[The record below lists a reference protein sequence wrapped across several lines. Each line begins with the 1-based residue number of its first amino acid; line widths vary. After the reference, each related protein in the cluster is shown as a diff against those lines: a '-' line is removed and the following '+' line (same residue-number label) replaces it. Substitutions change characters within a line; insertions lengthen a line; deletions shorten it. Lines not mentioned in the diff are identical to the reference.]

1 MRQLH
6 PAHTSRRRWA
16 RPSPPRWAL
25 LALALVLVLGSAAK
39 APAMFSI
46 DPLTGPRAPLNKDWI
61 GRRSLAAGTPI
72 LVMAGHADSQGMAG
86 AGTSGEAVDRFG
98 AQPMV
103 PGIRDELYWNW
114 LTAERVVSLGR
125 KRGLPISL
133 YIPPERSIADGEDP
147 RTNWSV
153 GKEHVR
159 RGGYA
164 MEIHYDA
171 YGPDGF
177 GSGLIPPLHQLPSLL
192 DESLAAA
199 FGAFPFQF
207 RGGLGAPRRGIAILE
222 IGKLESPLETALRDP
237 SSRDAALNAIAE
249 RVVLALEQ
257 GLSPRSRSLPTTS
270 WANPAT
276 RP

>member
-6 PAHTSRRRWA
+6 PAQAPRRSWA
-16 RPSPPRWAL
+16 RPRTTRWAL

-39 APAMFSI
+39 APAMLAI
-46 DPLTGPRAPLNKDWI
+46 DPLTGPRTPLNKDWI

-114 LTAERVVSLGR
+114 LTAERVVALGR
-125 KRGLPISL
+125 QRGLPISL

-177 GSGLIPPLHQLPSLL
+177 GSGLIPPLHQVPSLL

-222 IGKLESPLETALRDP
+222 IGKLESPLETALRNP
-237 SSRDAALNAIAE
+237 GSRDAALNAIAE

-257 GLSPRSRSLPTTS
+257 GLNPRSRNLPTTS

>member
-1 MRQLH
+1 MSQPP
-6 PAHTSRRRWA
+6 PAPAPRRHWA
-16 RPSPPRWAL
+16 RPRPLRCASL
-25 LALALVLVLGSAAK
+25 GIVLVLVLGSAAN
-39 APAMFSI
+39 APAMLAI
-46 DPLTGPRAPLNKDWI
+46 DPLTGPRTPLNKDWI
-61 GRRSLAAGTPI
+61 GRRSLAAGAPI

-86 AGTSGEAVDRFG
+86 SGTSGEAVDRFG

-103 PGIRDELYWNW
+103 PGIRDELYWNL
-114 LTAERVVSLGR
+114 LTAERVVALGR
-125 KRGLPISL
+125 QRGLPISL
-133 YIPPERSIADGEDP
+133 YVPEQRSIADGDDP

-164 MEIHYDA
+164 MEIHFDA

-177 GSGLIPPLHQLPSLL
+177 GSGLIPPLHQAPSLL

-199 FGAFPFQF
+199 FGAFPHQF

-222 IGKLESPLETALRDP
+222 IGKLESPLESALRDP

-257 GLSPRSRSLPTTS
+257 GISPRSTALPATS
-270 WANPAT
+270 WTNPAP

>member
-1 MRQLH
+1 MLH
-6 PAHTSRRRWA
+6 RLKAASPQ
-16 RPSPPRWAL
+16 RPSAHSRPLGWAL
-25 LALALVLVLGSAAK
+25 LGLGLVLVLGSAAE
-39 APAMFSI
+39 APAMLAI
-46 DPLTGPRAPLNKDWI
+46 DPLTGPRTPLNKDWI

-86 AGTSGEAVDRFG
+86 SGTSGEAVDRFG

-103 PGIRDELYWNW
+103 PGIRDELYWNL
-114 LTAERVVSLGR
+114 LTAERVVALGR
-125 KRGLPISL
+125 QRGLPISL
-133 YIPPERSIADGEDP
+133 YVPAQRSIADGDDP

-177 GSGLIPPLHQLPSLL
+177 GSGLIPPLHQPPSLL
-192 DESLAAA
+192 DESLAAS

-222 IGKLESPLETALRDP
+222 IGKLESPLESALRDP
-237 SSRDAALNAIAE
+237 GSRDAALNAIAE

-257 GLSPRSRSLPTTS
+257 GISPRSRNLPATSLGT
-270 WANPAT
+270 PAT